1 MRQIFCLR
9 IASRVLTATMRSHT
23 YFDSLG
29 SPSIMAQI
37 LNGNAIAKDVK
48 DELIVK
54 IQKWVAEGHR
64 PPSLKCIIVGDD
76 PASHTYVRNKV
87 TAAKYCG
94 IDAETIRL
102 DSDITEEFLLHKIN
116 ELNNSNEV
124 DGILI
129 QLPVPD
135 TMDERKICNAVSPKK
150 DVDGFHIINVGQ
162 LCLDMPTIVP
172 ATALGVVELL
182 KRAKIETH
190 GRDAVVIGRSKNVGM
205 PIAMMLHT
213 DKRHESGLGMDAT
226 VTICHR
232 HTPRAKLENYCRN
245 ADIIISAT
253 GIPNLI
259 KADMVKPGA
268 TVVDVGI
275 TRITNAEGKNKLVGD
290 VDYEEVVKVA
300 GAITP
305 VPGGVGPMTVAMLM
319 QNTFQA
325 AKMLRDKTTVL
336 Q

>member
-1 MRQIFCLR
+1 
-9 IASRVLTATMRSHT
+9 
-23 YFDSLG
+23 
-29 SPSIMAQI
+29 MAQI

-54 IQKWVAEGHR
+54 IKKWVEEGHR

-87 TAAKYCG
+87 KAAKYCG
-94 IDAETIRL
+94 IDAETIQF
-102 DSDITEEFLLHKIN
+102 DSDITEEFLLNQIN
-116 ELNNSNEV
+116 ELNNSEDV

-129 QLPVPD
+129 QLPVPE
-135 TMDERKICNAVSPKK
+135 TINERRICNAVSPKK

-182 KRAKIETH
+182 KRAKIETL

-232 HTPRAKLENYCRN
+232 YTPRPKLEHYCRN

-253 GIPNLI
+253 GIPKLVT
-259 KADMVKPGA
+259 ADMVKPGA
-268 TVVDVGI
+268 AVIDVGI
-275 TRITNAEGKNKLVGD
+275 TRVTDSEGKNKLVGD
-290 VDYEEVVKVA
+290 IDYDEVVKVA

-319 QNTFQA
+319 SNTFQA
-325 AKMLRDKTTVL
+325 AKTLRDKSIVL